1 MPRRA
6 AALTSSL
13 RNTCSYMKH
22 TLRVPHRAAREI
34 SGRGL
39 LEHGQVS
46 ANRIWIGQVTG
57 RRSRK
62 KIGLGKIR
70 STGPRMSEAPAV
82 GLFGHAQRRRID
94 RVSQTYDSVVPKL
107 LTIRCEISLNHDTN
121 LFELGRVSI
130 N

>member
-6 AALTSSL
+6 AALTSL
-13 RNTCSYMKH
+13 LQKH
-22 TLRVPHRAAREI
+22 LLVHEPHVEGGPQSGREI

-46 ANRIWIGQVTG
+46 ANRIWIGQVLVEG
-57 RRSRK
+57 RGR
-62 KIGLGKIR
+62 IGLGKIR
-70 STGPRMSEAPAV
+70 STGPRMSEAPVV

-94 RVSQTYDSVVPKL
+94 RLSQTYDSVVPKI

-121 LFELGRVSI
+121 LFELGRVLI
-130 N
+130 